1 MKGVNKTTIEWV
13 KNPDGSQGYTLSPI
27 TGCQNA
33 CRNYCYARKLALTRL
48 KNSYLHGNNIVAP
61 IPQITRAAAE
71 ADPFHPRF
79 WKERVETLHQLAGVK
94 KRMGVFLCDMGEI
107 AGPWV
112 PVDWLMDIFDGI
124 ETARQHRFYI
134 LSKCYNSHVVLNY
147 PRNVWVGF
155 SVTTQAQY
163 KMVMELCRL
172 YQDDYSD
179 RIRFLSVEPF
189 LEDIDMDADELKAA
203 GIKWVIAGALSGTK
217 KTLETIMVKTDKDSH
232 TALRLRHWH
241 GTKMVLVPKIEWLAK
256 VGAATKKA
264 GIPLFCKP
272 ELEAMPLK
280 DIINLRVM
288 KLLDIDPEK
297 NLCFPQVM
305 PGEKINV

>member
-33 CRNYCYARKLALTRL
+33 CRNYCYARKLAITRL
-48 KNSYLHGNNIVAP
+48 KNSYLHGNNIIAP
-61 IPQITRAAAE
+61 IPQITRAAAS

-79 WKERVETLHQLAGVK
+79 WKERVETLHQLAKAK
-94 KRMGVFLCDMGEI
+94 KSMGIFLCDMGEI

-134 LSKCYNSHVVLNY
+134 LSKCYNSHVILNY
-147 PRNVWVGF
+147 PKNVWVGF
-155 SVTTQAQY
+155 SVTTQSQY
-163 KMVMELCRL
+163 KIVMELCRL
-172 YQDDYSD
+172 YQDDYRD
-179 RIRFLSVEPF
+179 RIRFLSVEPL
-189 LEDIDMDADELKAA
+189 LEDIDMDADELRAA
-203 GIKWVIAGALSGTK
+203 GIKWVIAGALSGTR
-217 KTLETIMVKTDKDSH
+217 KTLEDVMGTKTE
-232 TALRLRHWH
+232 LRLRPWH
-241 GTKMVLVPKIEWLAK
+241 GTKMVLVPKVEWLSK
-256 VGAATKKA
+256 VAEATKKA

-272 ELEAMPLK
+272 ELEAMPVK
-280 DIINLRVM
+280 DFINLRNI

-297 NLCFPQVM
+297 NLRFPQGI
-305 PGEKINV
+305 PGENINV